1 MKTAYIFHD
10 AFSDPFSDW
19 YPWMKTTLEGMG
31 YLVMVPNFPT
41 PGGQSYESWKAVLKN
56 YINTFD
62 EETILIGH
70 GTGGVL
76 ALRITEELSREIHGL
91 FLVASYAEKIGHE
104 GYDRLNATF
113 LDHTFAWDTIKSHAM
128 VIQVYAGEN
137 DPFVPVATSKKLAES
152 LGEELQTIS
161 EGGHINK
168 ASGFIQATP
177 IAQGIKEAMSRID
190 RSIEP
195 ETVTP
200 MAEPISQPPVPIPQK
215 TEVPVPAP
223 QEQSSI
229 LSKPAIHTMYED
241 MSHLVNS
248 NRGSVASSL
257 LAKGRQDEEEKKDAA
272 PSSPQNTLY
281 IVGTLCMILIAVGI
295 GVYLLGKYAP
305 AGQQAR
311 QTSVRSLIMAD
322 THQNISLTNKPSFI
336 LDKEI
341 RTALELPQ
349 TPKTIRD
356 IYYTNGSARASFT
369 DLLSTLGTSTLPD
382 GLASEFSQPI
392 FMHGVGSFDGGIQ
405 RFIIAPVT
413 SYDTAFDQM
422 KSWEQ
427 TMMRDVGLFMDV
439 PSLFLKTKMTKDVFH
454 DELINNKNVRVLRYH
469 KPVDITLD
477 EAQPTDTVPTPVP
490 ASPATAPTT
499 DTASATTPAASD
511 TTGTPADVPQDFVF
525 QGIQA
530 VTSQNP
536 LTNVA
541 APYKE
546 NDIMLAYF
554 FLNQHTIVI
563 TDQVNII
570 PELLTR
576 YANGQIYGQ

>member
-62 EETILIGH
+62 EQTILIGH

-76 ALRITEELSREIHGL
+76 ALRIAEELSREIHGL

-128 VIQVYAGEN
+128 VIKVYAGES

-152 LGEELQTIS
+152 LGEELQTIP

-177 IAQGIKEAMSRID
+177 IARGIKEAVSRID

-200 MAEPISQPPVPIPQK
+200 IVEPVSQPAVPAPQK
-215 TEVPVPAP
+215 TEAPLPASP
-223 QEQSSI
+223 EQISTPP
-229 LSKPAIHTMYED
+229 KPEIHTMYED

-257 LAKGRQDEEEKKDAA
+257 LAKGRQDEEEKIAKA
-272 PSSPQNTLY
+272 PSSPRNTLY
-281 IVGTLCMILIAVGI
+281 ILGTLCMILVAVGI
-295 GVYLLGKYAP
+295 GVYLMSKYASV
-305 AGQQAR
+305 GQQAR
-311 QTSVRSLIMAD
+311 QASVRSLIMAD

-382 GLASEFSQPI
+382 ELASEFSQPI
-392 FMHGVGSFDGGIQ
+392 FMHGVGSFDGGTQ
-405 RFIIAPVT
+405 HFIIVPVT

-469 KPVDITLD
+469 KPVDVTLD
-477 EAQPTDTVPTPVP
+477 EPQPATTTVPTTDAAAATP
-490 ASPATAPTT
+490 A
-499 DTASATTPAASD
+499 TPAASD
-511 TTGTPADVPQDFVF
+511 TPGTPAAVPQDLVF
-525 QGIQA
+525 QGTQA

-536 LTNVA
+536 LANVT

-554 FLNQHTIVI
+554 FLNQHTVVI

-570 PELLTR
+570 PELLSR
-576 YANGQIYGQ
+576 YANSQIYGQ